1 MIQPALSSVVDLFQ
15 ARRDASEF
23 AVRAE
28 KRNRNNFGPC
38 RTTATSNDAL
48 RSPRQL
54 PLKLEAWALLRA
66 DSALDPQ
73 SRVIQFP

>member
-1 MIQPALSSVVDLFQ
+1 MIEPALSSVVDLFQ

-28 KRNRNNFGPC
+28 ERNRNNFGPC
-38 RTTATSNDAL
+38 RTIAASNDAL
-48 RSPRQL
+48 RSPRQW
-54 PLKLEAWALLRA
+54 PLKLDAWPLLCA

-73 SRVIQFP
+73 SPVIQFP